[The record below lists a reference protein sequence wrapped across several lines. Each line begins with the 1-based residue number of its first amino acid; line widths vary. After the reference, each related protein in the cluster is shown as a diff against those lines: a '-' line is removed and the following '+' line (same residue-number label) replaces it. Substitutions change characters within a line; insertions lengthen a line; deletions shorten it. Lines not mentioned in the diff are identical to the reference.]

1 MLIATNVTTISMF
14 YGTRDLKGVAPR
26 YYSLTGCKL
35 QPISRAFHSEK
46 YEIAYFWCETD
57 HMFFKTRFEQ
67 EILVVKYANSTIAT
81 L

>member
-1 MLIATNVTTISMF
+1 MEHVTLRESHH
-14 YGTRDLKGVAPR
+14 GTTR
-26 YYSLTGCKL
+26 L